1 MELPVLLL
9 HVRIIRLLLVH
20 FVPARLLSTLRLSI
34 LLIRFLDAR
43 PLPIV
48 LVVNYP
54 TSIDKVGQ
62 VQQSKINS
70 GLNIT
75 APRLNTIGS
84 SGIQLEDRKAPPE
97 SNRADKR
104 GQTARLPDCTKKV
117 ADQLIGLDL

>member
-1 MELPVLLL
+1 MELLVLLL
-9 HVRIIRLLLVH
+9 HVRIVRLLLVH

-84 SGIQLEDRKAPPE
+84 SIQLEDRKAPPE